1 MLELKNVV
9 KSYQTEDFTQTAVN
23 DVSIRFRKT
32 EFVSILGPS
41 GSGKTTCLN
50 IIGGLDKYDSGDLI
64 INGKSTKTF
73 KDKEWDAYRNNSVGF
88 IFQNYYLIPHLSIL
102 DNVEMSMT
110 LSGVLKKEKRE
121 KAINALMK
129 VGLKDHIHK
138 KPNQLS
144 GGQQQRV
151 AIARAIVNDPRIILA
166 DEPTGALD
174 SKTSIQIMNLL
185 SEIADDKLVIM
196 VTHNP
201 ALAEKY
207 SDRIIEFKDGKIIKD
222 SHPFKEN
229 IGENAVYQLK
239 RTNMSFKTALNLSWK
254 NICTKKMRTALTSFA
269 SSIGIIGIALV
280 LSISNGF
287 QKQIDHFQSDAMA
300 EFPIIIS
307 RNSLNIDENEM
318 LEFQGEI
325 KSEISDN
332 KKYSDKKEVQLYDAK
347 EVNKVHINEINQEYL
362 DYLKNINSEICDSIG
377 MTRMTGMNLMRMKDG
392 KPIHVSMNY
401 GMNLSQEEMMQSA
414 GSLTSM
420 KNAGLSSYPIV
431 LDDDQSYLE
440 KNYDLLAGTY
450 PKEKTDLVLVVDNEN
465 RINYNVLK
473 NLGYECKSNDTVSFD
488 DIVGEKIKLIAN
500 DDYYQK
506 NDTGGF
512 VPATNLEDMYH
523 SQNSADLNISGIV
536 RLKEDV
542 QAGVLGTG
550 IAYSEELVDYV
561 IEREKNSEIVK
572 AQKEADYNVLTLE
585 KMNEEEK
592 NNVISYLGGEGE
604 PAAVYLYPTDFESK
618 EKIIDY
624 LDEYNTGKSEE
635 EVVVYS
641 DLASS
646 MTEMTSGIMDAI
658 TIVLVAFAGISLIV
672 SLIMVGIITYI
683 SVIERTKEIGILRAL
698 GARKKDITRVFN
710 AETFIIGITS
720 GAIGIAVSWLLTFPV
735 SHVLLNMTGL
745 ENIAQLNPV
754 HAVILIIISVVLTL
768 IGGAIPAKMAANK
781 NPVNA
786 LRTE

>member
-9 KSYQTEDFTQTAVN
+9 KSYQTDDFTQTAVN

-102 DNVEMSMT
+102 DNVEISMT

-144 GGQQQRV
+144 QGQQQRV
-151 AIARAIVNDPRIILA
+151 AIARAIANDPQIILA

-201 ALAEKY
+201 MLAEKY
-207 SDRIIEFKDGKIIKD
+207 SDRIIEFEDGKIIKD

-229 IGENAVYQLK
+229 IRINTAYHLK

-269 SSIGIIGIALV
+269 YSIGIIGIALV

-300 EFPIIIS
+300 EFPIII
-307 RNSLNIDENEM
+307 NIDENEM
-318 LEFQGEI
+318 LEFQGEM
-325 KSEISDN
+325 KLEISNN

-362 DYLKNINSEICDSIG
+362 DYLKNIDSEICDSMK

-392 KPIHVSMNY
+392 KPIHVSMN
-401 GMNLSQEEMMQSA
+401 LSQEEMMHSA

-420 KNAGLSSYPIV
+420 KNAGLSSYPNE

-465 RINYNVLK
+465 RIDYNVLK

-512 VPATNLEDMYH
+512 VPATNLEDMYY
-523 SQNSADLNISGIV
+523 SQNSVDLNISGIV

-542 QAGVLGTG
+542 QAGVLKTG
-550 IAYSEELVDYV
+550 IAYSDELVDYV

-572 AQKEADYNVLTLE
+572 AQKEADYNVLTME

-592 NNVISYLGGEGE
+592 NSVISYLGGEGE

-646 MTEMTSGIMDAI
+646 MTEMTVGIMDAI
-658 TIVLVAFAGISLIV
+658 TIVLIAFASISLIV